1 MAALAIPLIA
11 LGSMYV
17 MSNQDK
23 KREIMTHQNMIQ
35 EGYSNMN
42 NGSMNYTNM
51 TNVKNELPN
60 VNPRQ
65 PALNYP
71 VTMPVTDADVN
82 KYPKSTQ
89 PMDKYFSTNN
99 FARVERDN
107 ATQFGVGGSVQQNFS
122 LTGKPLEIDNFK
134 HNNMVPFFGARVKG
148 ATANRDVSEGMLDNL
163 MGVGSQQFKKQ
174 EQGPLFEPQ
183 SNLQYANGAP
193 NMSDFMQ
200 SRVNPALKMS
210 NVKPWEEIRVAPGL
224 NKGFNA
230 EGGNGFNTGLEARD
244 LWLPKTVNEL
254 RVDTN
259 PKMTFSLQG
268 HEGPGDAYVKNS
280 PSMQTQGKVEK
291 YSPDTYYATG
301 PERYLTTTG
310 IEKAQTARSIEL
322 LQDVNRTSTTAEYFG
337 NGRYDTDASY
347 YKSEYEEARRPVL
360 SPNDIANPSAIG
372 SSNPTVADYG
382 VQGYKV
388 LPNNRST
395 TNPGN
400 NFGSINSILKA
411 VVSPL
416 MDIMRPS
423 RKENVIGSARPYGNA
438 NNTTVPTGIIYNPA
452 DRTKT
457 TIREMT
463 EANLDCNHLNLEKQ
477 SANAYLVSKQ
487 QPVRQERDTT
497 NCLYS
502 GNAGPASY
510 GAVKSYEAEY
520 NQHNNVNKT
529 YKLHPN
535 PGGLPIFNQNE
546 NITVGRLDSDR
557 CNNRL
562 WVRDSGPTAGIT
574 YVPTEANYGAI
585 AHTKQTYDEAKIGC
599 DRINPDIL
607 TAFKNNPYTQSLNS
621 WY

>member
-1 MAALAIPLIA
+1 MAEIAIPLLA

-23 KREIMTHQNMIQ
+23 QAKNTMMR
-35 EGYSNMN
+35 EGYANMRE
-42 NGSMNYTNM
+42 GYTNM
-51 TNVKNELPN
+51 TNIKNELPN

-71 VTMPVTDADVN
+71 TTMPVSNSDVN

-89 PMDKYFSTNN
+89 PMDKYFSTYNYQK
-99 FARVERDN
+99 VEKDN
-107 ATQFGVGGSVQQNFS
+107 ATQYGVGGSVQQNYS
-122 LTGKPLEIDNFK
+122 LDGNPLNLSTFK
-134 HNNMVPFFGARVKG
+134 HNNMVPFFGAKVKG

-200 SRVNPALKMS
+200 SRVNPGLKMS

-224 NKGFNA
+224 NKGFTA

-244 LWLPKTVNEL
+244 SWLPKTVNEL

-259 PKMTFSLQG
+259 PKMTFSLVG

-280 PSMQTQGKVEK
+280 PTIQTQGKVEK
-291 YSPDTYYATG
+291 YTPDTYYPTG
-301 PERYLTTTG
+301 PERWLTTTG
-310 IEKAQTARSIEL
+310 VEKAQTARGIEV
-322 LQDVNRTSTTAEYFG
+322 LQDVNRTTTTAEYFG
-337 NGRYDTDASY
+337 GGRNETDAGY
-347 YKSEYEEARRPVL
+347 YKSEYEKARRPVL
-360 SPNDIANPSAIG
+360 APTGITNVSAVG
-372 SSNPTVADYG
+372 SSVPTVADYG
-382 VQGYKV
+382 VKGYKS

-395 TNPGN
+395 TTSTN
-400 NFGSINSILKA
+400 NFGYINSILTA

-416 MDIMRPS
+416 MDVMRPS

-438 NNTTVPTGIIYNPA
+438 NNTTVPNSVVFNPA

-463 EANLDCNHLNLEKQ
+463 ESDLDCNHLNVEHQ
-477 SANAYLVSKQ
+477 NANAYLVAKQ
-487 QPVRQERDTT
+487 TPVRQERDTT

-502 GNAGPASY
+502 GGAGPASY
-510 GAVKSYEAEY
+510 AVPKSYEAEY

-529 YKLHPN
+529 FKNHPN
-535 PGGLPIFNQNE
+535 MGVLPMFNQTE
-546 NITVGRLDSDR
+546 NIVIDRIDSDR

-562 WVRDSGPTAGIT
+562 WVRDSGPVAGLTYPPTAASLGR
-574 YVPTEANYGAI
+574 I
-585 AHTKQTYDEAKIGC
+585 AHTKQTYDENKIGC

-607 TAFKNNPYTQSLNS
+607 TAFKNNPYTQSLQS

>member
-1 MAALAIPLIA
+1 MAEIAIPLIA
-11 LGSMYV
+11 LGSMYL

-23 KREIMTHQNMIQ
+23 DKQRLIQ
-35 EGYSNMN
+35 EGYTNMN
-42 NGSMNYTNM
+42 SANMNSTTGMNPVQ
-51 TNVKNELPN
+51 NALPN

-65 PALNYP
+65 PVINYP
-71 VTMPVTDADVN
+71 VTMPVNDSNVN
-82 KYPKSTQ
+82 MYPKSTQ

-99 FARVERDN
+99 YAKVEVKN
-107 ATQFGVGGSVQQNFS
+107 ATMYGVGGSVQQNYS
-122 LTGKPLEIDNFK
+122 LTGKPFEIDQFK
-134 HNNMVPFFGARVKG
+134 HNNMVPFFGAKVKG

-210 NVKPWEEIRVAPGL
+210 NVKPWQEIHVAPAL
-224 NKGFNA
+224 NKGFTS
-230 EGGNGFNTGLEARD
+230 EGGNGFNSGLEARD
-244 LWLPKTVNEL
+244 YWLPKTVNEL

-259 PKMTFSLQG
+259 PKMTFSLAG
-268 HEGPGDAYVKNS
+268 HEGPGDSYVKNS
-280 PSMQTQGKVEK
+280 PSIQTQGKVEK
-291 YSPDTYYATG
+291 YLPDTYYASG
-301 PERYLTTTG
+301 PERWLTTTG
-310 IEKAQTARSIEL
+310 LEKAQTVRSIEI
-322 LQDVNRTSTTAEYFG
+322 LQDVNRPSTSAEYFG
-337 NGRYDTDASY
+337 NGRNDTDAGY
-347 YKSEYEEARRPVL
+347 YKSEYEPARRHVL
-360 SPNDIANPSAIG
+360 GPTDLAAPSAVG
-372 SSNPTVADYG
+372 SSVPTVADYG
-382 VQGYKV
+382 IQGYKS
-388 LPNNRST
+388 LPNNRTT
-395 TNPGN
+395 TNTGD
-400 NFGSINSILKA
+400 NFGYVNSILKA

-463 EANLDCNHLNLEKQ
+463 EANLDCNHLNIENQ

-487 QPVRQERDTT
+487 QPVNQERDTT
-497 NCLYS
+497 NCANI
-502 GNAGPASY
+502 GVAGPASY

-535 PGGLPIFNQNE
+535 PGNLPLFSGTQN
-546 NITVGRLDSDR
+546 IVVDRLDSDR

-574 YVPTEANYGAI
+574 NTPSINNYGAI
-585 AHTKQTYDEAKIGC
+585 AHDRQHYDESKIGC
-599 DRINPDIL
+599 ERISPDIL

>member
-1 MAALAIPLIA
+1 MAELAIPLIA

-23 KREIMTHQNMIQ
+23 QKKNLRT
-35 EGYSNMN
+35 EGYANMSNTT
-42 NGSMNYTNM
+42 NYAPTQ
-51 TNVKNELPN
+51 NELPY
-60 VNPRQ
+60 VNPQQ

-71 VTMPVTDADVN
+71 VTLPVSSANVN
-82 KYPKSTQ
+82 RYPNSNAPT
-89 PMDKYFSTNN
+89 DKYFNTKN
-99 FARVERDN
+99 FANVESKH
-107 ATQFGVGGSVQQNFS
+107 ATSYGVGGTVQQNYS
-122 LTGKPLEIDNFK
+122 LTGQPYAVDQFK
-134 HNNMVPFFGARVKG
+134 HNNMVPFFGAKIKG
-148 ATANRDVSEGMLDNL
+148 ATANRDVTEGVLDNL
-163 MGVGSQQFKKQ
+163 TGSGSQQFNKQ
-174 EQGPLFEPQ
+174 EQAPLFEPQ

-200 SRVNPALKMS
+200 SRVNPGLKMS

-224 NKGFNA
+224 NKGFTA

-244 LWLPKTVNEL
+244 QWLPKTVNEL

-259 PKMTFSLQG
+259 PKMTFSLAG
-268 HEGPGDAYVKNS
+268 HEGPGGAYVKNS
-280 PSMQTQGKVEK
+280 PSTQTQGRVEK
-291 YSPDTYYATG
+291 YAPDTYYVSG
-301 PERYLTTTG
+301 PERWLTTTG
-310 IEKAQTARSIEL
+310 AEKAQTARGIEI

-337 NGRYDTDASY
+337 NGRNPTDASY
-347 YKSEYEEARRPVL
+347 YKSEYETARRPVL
-360 SPNDIANPSAIG
+360 GPNDLANPSAVG
-372 SSNPTVADYG
+372 NYAPTVADYG
-382 VQGYKV
+382 IQGYKS
-388 LPNNRST
+388 LPNHRST
-395 TNPGN
+395 TASTN
-400 NFGSINSILKA
+400 NFGSINSMLKA

-423 RKENVIGSARPYGNA
+423 RKENVTGSARPYGNA
-438 NNTTVPTGIIYNPA
+438 NHTTVSNGVVYNPA

-463 EANLDCNHLNLEKQ
+463 EASLDCNHLNLEKQ

-487 QPVRQERDTT
+487 QPVRQERDST

-502 GNAGPASY
+502 GNAGPAAY

-535 PGGLPIFNQNE
+535 PGGLPIFNQTE
-546 NITVGRLDSDR
+546 NIAVDRLDSDR

-562 WVRDSGPTAGIT
+562 WVRSSGPTAGIT
-574 YVPTEANYGAI
+574 YVPTEASHGNERY
-585 AHTKQTYDEAKIGC
+585 KQSYDNDKIGC
-599 DRINPDIL
+599 DRISPDIL
-607 TAFKNNPYTQSLNS
+607 TAFKSNPYTQSLNS

>member
-1 MAALAIPLIA
+1 MAELAIPLLA

-23 KREIMTHQNMIQ
+23 KKK
-35 EGYSNMN
+35 EGYSNISNSNMN
-42 NGSMNYTNM
+42 HTNM
-51 TNVKNELPN
+51 TGVNNALPY
-60 VNPRQ
+60 VNPQQ
-65 PALNYP
+65 PAINYP
-71 VTMPVTDADVN
+71 VTMPVTDANVS

-99 FARVERDN
+99 YANVEVRN
-107 ATQFGVGGSVQQNFS
+107 ATQYGVGGSVQQNYS
-122 LTGKPLEIDNFK
+122 LTGKPFEIDNFK
-134 HNNMVPFFGARVKG
+134 HNNMVPFFGAKVKG
-148 ATANRDVSEGMLDNL
+148 ATANRDVAEGMLDNL
-163 MGVGSQQFKKQ
+163 MGTGSQQFKKQ
-174 EQGPLFEPQ
+174 EQAPLFEPQ
-183 SNLQYANGAP
+183 SNLQYANGSP

-200 SRVNPALKMS
+200 SRVVPGSNMS
-210 NVKPWEEIRVAPGL
+210 NVKPWEEIRVAPAL

-230 EGGNGFNTGLEARD
+230 EGGNGFNSALEARD
-244 LWLPKTVNEL
+244 HWLPKTVNEL

-259 PKMTFSLQG
+259 PKMTFSLAG
-268 HEGPGDAYVKNS
+268 HEGPGDAYVKTS
-280 PSMQTQGKVEK
+280 PSSETQGKVEK
-291 YSPDTYYATG
+291 YSPDTYFLTG
-301 PERYLTTTG
+301 PERWLTTTG
-310 IEKAQTARSIEL
+310 IEKAQTARGIEV
-322 LQDVNRTSTTAEYFG
+322 LQDVNRTSTTCEYFG
-337 NGRYDTDASY
+337 NGRNPADASY
-347 YKSEYEEARRPVL
+347 YKSEYETARRPVL
-360 SPNDIANPSAIG
+360 APNDIANPSFIG
-372 SSNPTVADYG
+372 ASQPTVADYG
-382 VQGYKV
+382 VQGYKS

-395 TNPGN
+395 TNTGN
-400 NFGSINSILKA
+400 NFGSINSMLKA

-438 NNTTVPTGIIYNPA
+438 NNTTVPNGIVYNPA

-463 EANLDCNHLNLEKQ
+463 EANLDCNHLNIENQ

-497 NCLYS
+497 NCKYD
-502 GNAGPASY
+502 GIAGPASY

-546 NITVGRLDSDR
+546 NIVVDRIDSDR

-562 WVRDSGPTAGIT
+562 WVRSSGPTAGMT
-574 YVPTEANYGAI
+574 YPPTESMNGSERY
-585 AHTKQTYDEAKIGC
+585 KQSYDNNKIGC

-607 TAFKNNPYTQSLNS
+607 TAFKNNPYTQSLQS

>member
-1 MAALAIPLIA
+1 
-11 LGSMYV
+11 

-23 KREIMTHQNMIQ
+23 QASKNASMRE
-35 EGYSNMN
+35 G
-42 NGSMNYTNM
+42 YTNM
-51 TNVKNELPN
+51 TYTQNELPN
-60 VNPRQ
+60 VNPPQ

-71 VTMPVTDADVN
+71 VTMPVSNSNVN

-89 PMDKYFSTNN
+89 PMEKYFSTYS
-99 FARVERDN
+99 FPKVEKDN
-107 ATQFGVGGSVQQNFS
+107 ATQYGVGGSVQQNYS
-122 LTGKPLEIDNFK
+122 LTGNPINIDTFK
-134 HNNMVPFFGARVKG
+134 HNNMAPFFGAKVKG
-148 ATANRDVSEGMLDNL
+148 ATANRDVTEGVLDNL

-200 SRVNPALKMS
+200 SRVNPGLKMS

-224 NKGFNA
+224 NKGYTA

-244 LWLPKTVNEL
+244 SWLPKTVNEL

-259 PKMTFSLQG
+259 PKMTFSLSG
-268 HEGPGDAYVKNS
+268 HEGPGNAYVKNS

-291 YSPDTYYATG
+291 YAPDTYYATG
-301 PERYLTTTG
+301 PERWLTTTG
-310 IEKAQTARSIEL
+310 VEKAQTARGIEL
-322 LQDVNRTSTTAEYFG
+322 LQDVNRTTTTAEYFG
-337 NGRYDTDASY
+337 NGRNETDASY
-347 YKSEYEEARRPVL
+347 YKSEYEKARRPVL
-360 SPNDIANPSAIG
+360 APNGIANPSAIG
-372 SSNPTVADYG
+372 SSAPTVADYG
-382 VQGYKV
+382 VKGYKS

-395 TNPGN
+395 TTSTN
-400 NFGSINSILKA
+400 NFGYINSILTA

-438 NNTTVPTGIIYNPA
+438 NNTTVPNGVVFNPA

-463 EANLDCNHLNLEKQ
+463 EADLDCNHLNIENQ
-477 SANAYLVSKQ
+477 NANAYLVTKQ
-487 QPVRQERDTT
+487 TPVRQERDTT

-502 GNAGPASY
+502 GVAGPATV
-510 GAVKSYEAEY
+510 AATTSYEAEY

-529 YKLHPN
+529 FKNHPN
-535 PGGLPIFNQNE
+535 MGGLPLFNQNE
-546 NITVGRLDSDR
+546 NIVIDRLDSDR

-562 WVRDSGPTAGIT
+562 WVRDSGPAAGLTYPPTA
-574 YVPTEANYGAI
+574 ASFGAI
-585 AHTKQTYDEAKIGC
+585 AHNKQTYDEGKIGC

-607 TAFKNNPYTQSLNS
+607 TAFKNNPYTQSLQS